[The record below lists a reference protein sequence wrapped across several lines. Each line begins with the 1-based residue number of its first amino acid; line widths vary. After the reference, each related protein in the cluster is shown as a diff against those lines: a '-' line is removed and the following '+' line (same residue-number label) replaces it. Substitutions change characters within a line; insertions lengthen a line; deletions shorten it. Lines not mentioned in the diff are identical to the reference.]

1 MCFEF
6 SRKNPVHPAHSLILA
21 AQSGCDLV
29 LNMKFIDEVT
39 ITVVAGKGGNG
50 CVSFRREKY
59 VPRGGPDGGNGGE
72 GGSVVLEASER
83 KHSLLD
89 FRYRNLFRAEPGRNG
104 AGQNRQGRS
113 GEDLVVEVPAGTV
126 AKDPQ
131 TGEILSD
138 LTEAGQRWIPAQGGR
153 GGKGNAHFVSSTH
166 RTPRFAQEGQP
177 GEERSLKLELKLI
190 ADVGLVGLPNAGKS
204 TLVSAVSAAR
214 PQIADYPFTTLTPN
228 LGVVQYDD
236 APPFVM
242 ADVPGLIE
250 GAHEGAGL
258 GVRFLK
264 HIERTRLLVHVI
276 DLSRVSPGNPLE
288 PFKQIEHELES
299 YSEDLRKKPRIIVLN
314 KTDLVKN
321 GKDLDKI
328 EKVYRELGLPVLL
341 VSSLKREG
349 LRELVRLLTKSL
361 SEMNEREGHSRGK
374 PT

>member
-1 MCFEF
+1 M
-6 SRKNPVHPAHSLILA
+6 
-21 AQSGCDLV
+21 
-29 LNMKFIDEVT
+29 
-39 ITVVAGKGGNG
+39 AGKGGNG

-59 VPRGGPDGGNGGE
+59 VPRGGPDGGGGGE
-72 GGSVVLEASER
+72 GGSVVVEASQR

-113 GEDLVVEVPAGTV
+113 GEDLVVEVPVGTM
-126 AKDPQ
+126 AKDPL

>member
-1 MCFEF
+1 
-6 SRKNPVHPAHSLILA
+6 
-21 AQSGCDLV
+21 
-29 LNMKFIDEVT
+29 MKFVDEIT
-39 ITVVAGKGGNG
+39 ISIVAGKGGSG

-59 VPRGGPDGGNGGE
+59 VPRGGPDGGDGGQ
-72 GGSVVLEASER
+72 GGSVVLVASER

-89 FRYRNLFRAEPGRNG
+89 FRFRNLFKAESGRNG
-104 AGQNRQGRS
+104 AGRNRYGRS
-113 GEDLVVEVPAGTV
+113 GEDLVLEVPVGTS
-126 AKDPQ
+126 AKDPL
-131 TGEILSD
+131 TGEILAD
-138 LTEAGQRWIPAQGGR
+138 LTEPDQRWIAANGGR
-153 GGKGNAHFVSSTH
+153 GGKGNAHFVSSTF
-166 RTPRFAQEGQP
+166 RSPRLAQEGEP

-214 PQIADYPFTTLTPN
+214 PKIADYPFTTLTPN

-276 DLSRVSPGNPLE
+276 DLSRLPADNPLE
-288 PFKQIEHELES
+288 PFRLIEHELQS
-299 YSEDLRKKPRIIVLN
+299 YSEDMKKKPRIIVLN
-314 KTDLVKN
+314 KTDLVQN
-321 GKDLDKI
+321 GQSLDELGKM
-328 EKVYRELGLPVLL
+328 YRELGYPVLL
-341 VSSLKREG
+341 VSSLRRDG

-361 SEMNEREGHSRGK
+361 ARMDRKSAGLQANGPDPARSGEK
-374 PT
+374 P

>member
-1 MCFEF
+1 
-6 SRKNPVHPAHSLILA
+6 
-21 AQSGCDLV
+21 
-29 LNMKFIDEVT
+29 MKFIDEVT

-59 VPRGGPDGGNGGE
+59 VPRGGPDGGDGGD

-89 FRYRNLFRAEPGRNG
+89 FRYLNLFRAGHGGNG
-104 AGQNRQGRS
+104 AGRNRHGRS
-113 GEDLVVEVPAGTV
+113 GEDLVVQTPVGTV
-126 AKDPQ
+126 LKDPQ
-131 TGEILSD
+131 TGEILFD
-138 LTEAGQRWIPAQGGR
+138 LTEAGQRWIAAKGGR

-214 PQIADYPFTTLTPN
+214 PKIADYPFTTLSPN
-228 LGVVQYDD
+228 LGVVQCDD
-236 APPFVM
+236 EPPFVM

-258 GVRFLK
+258 GIRFLK
-264 HIERTRLLVHVI
+264 HIDRTRLLVHVI
-276 DLSRVSPGNPLE
+276 DLSQIPPDDPLK
-288 PFKQIEHELES
+288 PFKQIERELES
-299 YSEDLRKKPRIIVLN
+299 YSENLQKKPRIIVLN

-321 GKDLDKI
+321 AQDLEKI
-328 EKVYRELGLPVLL
+328 EQIYRGLGHPVLMI
-341 VSSLKREG
+341 SSLKREG
-349 LRELVRLLTKSL
+349 LHELVRFLAKRIEELRNS
-361 SEMNEREGHSRGK
+361 SI
-374 PT
+374 

>member
-1 MCFEF
+1 M
-6 SRKNPVHPAHSLILA
+6 
-21 AQSGCDLV
+21 
-29 LNMKFIDEVT
+29 
-39 ITVVAGKGGNG
+39 
-50 CVSFRREKY
+50 SFRREKY
-59 VPRGGPDGGNGGE
+59 VPRGGPDGGGGGE
-72 GGSVVLEASER
+72 GGSVVLEATER

-89 FRYRNLFRAEPGRNG
+89 FRYRNLFRAEPGKNG
-104 AGQNRQGRS
+104 AGQNRQGRC
-113 GEDLVVEVPAGTV
+113 GEDLVVEVPVGTV
-126 AKDPQ
+126 LKELV
-131 TGEILSD
+131 TGEILTD
-138 LTEAGQRWIPAQGGR
+138 LTETGQRWIAAKGGR

-177 GEERSLKLELKLI
+177 GEERNLKLELKLI

-204 TLVSAVSAAR
+204 TLVSSVSAAR
-214 PQIADYPFTTLTPN
+214 PKIADYPFTTLTPN

-258 GVRFLK
+258 GIRFLK

-276 DLSRVSPGNPLE
+276 DLSQVRSDNPLE
-288 PFKQIEHELES
+288 PFEQIEHELES
-299 YSEDLRKKPRIIVLN
+299 YSQDLLKKPRIIVLN

-321 GKDLDKI
+321 RRDLDKI
-328 EKVYRELGLPVLL
+328 DKGYRDLGLPVLQ

-361 SEMNEREGHSRGK
+361 AEMNEK
-374 PT
+374 K

>member
-1 MCFEF
+1 
-6 SRKNPVHPAHSLILA
+6 
-21 AQSGCDLV
+21 
-29 LNMKFIDEVT
+29 MKFIDEVT
-39 ITVVAGKGGNG
+39 ITVIAGRGGDG

-59 VPRGGPDGGNGGE
+59 VPRGGPDGGDGGE

-89 FRYRNLFRAEPGRNG
+89 FRYRNVFKAEKGRNG
-104 AGQNRQGRS
+104 SGQNRRGRS
-113 GEDLVVEVPAGTV
+113 GEDLILEVPVGTV
-126 AKDPQ
+126 AKDAEN
-131 TGEILSD
+131 GEILAD
-138 LTEAGQRWIPAQGGR
+138 LTGAGQSNIAARGGR

-177 GEERSLKLELKLI
+177 GEERTIRLELKLI

-204 TLVSAVSAAR
+204 TLISAVSAAR
-214 PQIADYPFTTLTPN
+214 PKIADYPFTTLTPN

-236 APPFVM
+236 APPFVI

-250 GAHEGAGL
+250 GAHKGAGL

-276 DLSRVSPGNPLE
+276 DLSRLPSDNPLE

-299 YSEDLRKKPRIIVLN
+299 YSEDLRNKPRVIVLN
-314 KTDLVKN
+314 KTDLVSDR
-321 GKDLDKI
+321 GELDKI
-328 EKVYRELGLPVLL
+328 EQCYRELGHPVFP

-349 LRELVRLLTKSL
+349 LRELVRFLTQSL
-361 SEMNEREGHSRGK
+361 ESLQIL
-374 PT
+374 

>member
-6 SRKNPVHPAHSLILA
+6 SRKNPVHPAHCLILA
-21 AQSGCDLV
+21 AQAGCDLI

-72 GGSVVLEASER
+72 GGSVVLVASER

-126 AKDPQ
+126 AKDPL

-138 LTEAGQRWIPAQGGR
+138 LTEAGQRWIAAEGGR

-177 GEERSLKLELKLI
+177 GEERSMKLELKLI

-214 PQIADYPFTTLTPN
+214 PKIADYPFTTLTPN

-276 DLSRVSPGNPLE
+276 DLSRVSSGNPLE

-299 YSEDLRKKPRIIVLN
+299 YSEDLRKKSRIIVLN

-321 GKDLDKI
+321 GRDLDKI
-328 EKVYRELGLPVLL
+328 ETAYRELGLPVLL

-361 SEMNEREGHSRGK
+361 SEMNEREGRSRGK
-374 PT
+374 PD

>member
-1 MCFEF
+1 
-6 SRKNPVHPAHSLILA
+6 L
-21 AQSGCDLV
+21 
-29 LNMKFIDEVT
+29 KFIDEVT
-39 ITVVAGKGGNG
+39 ITVIAGRGGDG

-59 VPRGGPDGGNGGE
+59 VPRGGPDGGDGGE

-89 FRYRNLFRAEPGRNG
+89 FRYRNVFKAEKGRNG
-104 AGQNRQGRS
+104 SGQNRRGRS
-113 GEDLVVEVPAGTV
+113 GEDLILEVPVGTV
-126 AKDPQ
+126 AKDAEN
-131 TGEILSD
+131 GEILAD
-138 LTEAGQRWIPAQGGR
+138 LTGAGQSNIAARGGR

-177 GEERSLKLELKLI
+177 GEERTIRLELKLI

-204 TLVSAVSAAR
+204 TLISAVSAAR
-214 PQIADYPFTTLTPN
+214 PKIADYPFTTLTPN

-236 APPFVM
+236 APPFVI

-250 GAHEGAGL
+250 GAHKGAGL

-276 DLSRVSPGNPLE
+276 DLSRLPSDNPLE

-299 YSEDLRKKPRIIVLN
+299 YSEDLRNKPRVIVLN
-314 KTDLVKN
+314 KTDLVSDR
-321 GKDLDKI
+321 GELDKI
-328 EKVYRELGLPVLL
+328 EQCYRELGHPVFP

-349 LRELVRLLTKSL
+349 LRELVRFLTQSL
-361 SEMNEREGHSRGK
+361 ESLQIL
-374 PT
+374 

>member
-1 MCFEF
+1 VGV
-6 SRKNPVHPAHSLILA
+6 PV
-21 AQSGCDLV
+21 
-29 LNMKFIDEVT
+29 
-39 ITVVAGKGGNG
+39 
-50 CVSFRREKY
+50 
-59 VPRGGPDGGNGGE
+59 
-72 GGSVVLEASER
+72 
-83 KHSLLD
+83 
-89 FRYRNLFRAEPGRNG
+89 
-104 AGQNRQGRS
+104 
-113 GEDLVVEVPAGTV
+113 GTV
-126 AKDPQ
+126 AKDPL

-138 LTEAGQRWIPAQGGR
+138 LTEPGQRWIAAKGAR
-153 GGKGNAHFVSSTH
+153 GGKGNAHFTSSTH

-177 GEERSLKLELKLI
+177 GEERTLKLELKLI

-214 PQIADYPFTTLTPN
+214 PKIADYPFTTLTPN

-276 DLSRVSPGNPLE
+276 DLSRVLSDNPLE
-288 PFKQIEHELES
+288 QFKQIEHELES

-321 GKDLDKI
+321 GKDLAKI
-328 EKVYRELGLPVLL
+328 EQGYRELGLPILL
-341 VSSLKREG
+341 VSALKREG

-361 SEMNEREGHSRGK
+361 SDLC
-374 PT
+374 

>member
-1 MCFEF
+1 
-6 SRKNPVHPAHSLILA
+6 
-21 AQSGCDLV
+21 
-29 LNMKFIDEVT
+29 MKFIDEVT
-39 ITVVAGKGGNG
+39 ITIVAGKGGNG

-59 VPRGGPDGGNGGE
+59 VPRGGPDGGGGGE
-72 GGSVVLEASER
+72 GGSVLLEASER

-113 GEDLVVEVPAGTV
+113 GEDLVVGVPVGTV
-126 AKDPQ
+126 AKDPL

-138 LTEAGQRWIPAQGGR
+138 LTEAGQRWIAAQGGR

-214 PQIADYPFTTLTPN
+214 PKIADYPFTTLTPN
-228 LGVVQYDD
+228 LGGVQYDD

-276 DLSRVSPGNPLE
+276 DLSRVLSDNPLE
-288 PFKQIEHELES
+288 QFKQIEHELES

-314 KTDLVKN
+314 KTDLVKDA
-321 GKDLDKI
+321 KDLAKI
-328 EKVYRELGLPVLL
+328 EKSYRELGLPVLL
-341 VSSLKREG
+341 ISSLKREG

-361 SEMNEREGHSRGK
+361 SKMVIL
-374 PT
+374 

>member
-1 MCFEF
+1 
-6 SRKNPVHPAHSLILA
+6 
-21 AQSGCDLV
+21 
-29 LNMKFIDEVT
+29 MKFIDEVT

-50 CVSFRREKY
+50 SVSFRREKY
-59 VPRGGPDGGNGGE
+59 VPRGGPDGGAGGE
-72 GGSVVLEASER
+72 GGSVVVEASHR

-89 FRYRNLFRAEPGRNG
+89 FRYRNLFRAESGRNG

-113 GEDLVVEVPAGTV
+113 GEDLVVEVPVGTM
-126 AKDPQ
+126 AKDPL
-131 TGEILSD
+131 TGEIFSD
-138 LTEAGQRWIPAQGGR
+138 LTEAGQRWIAAKGGR

-204 TLVSAVSAAR
+204 TLISAVSAAQ
-214 PQIADYPFTTLTPN
+214 PKIADYPFTTLTPN

-236 APPFVM
+236 SPPFVM

-276 DLSRVSPGNPLE
+276 DLSLVPSDNPLE

-321 GKDLDKI
+321 GEDLAGI
-328 EKVYRELGLPVLL
+328 EKGYRELGLPVLM

-361 SEMNEREGHSRGK
+361 SEMNEQEGRRGAK
-374 PT
+374 PA

>member
-1 MCFEF
+1 
-6 SRKNPVHPAHSLILA
+6 
-21 AQSGCDLV
+21 
-29 LNMKFIDEVT
+29 MKFIDEVT
-39 ITVVAGKGGNG
+39 ITIVAGKGGNG

-59 VPRGGPDGGNGGE
+59 VPRGGPDGGDGGE

-104 AGQNRQGRS
+104 AGQNRHGRS
-113 GEDLVVEVPAGTV
+113 GEDLVVGVPVGTV
-126 AKDPQ
+126 AKDPL

-138 LTEAGQRWIPAQGGR
+138 LTEPGQRWIAAKGAR
-153 GGKGNAHFVSSTH
+153 GGKGNAHFTSSTH

-177 GEERSLKLELKLI
+177 GEERTLKLELKLI

-214 PQIADYPFTTLTPN
+214 PKIADYPFTTLTPN
-228 LGVVQYDD
+228 PGVVQYDD

-276 DLSRVSPGNPLE
+276 DLSRVLSDNPLE
-288 PFKQIEHELES
+288 QFKQIEHELES

-321 GKDLDKI
+321 GKDLAKI
-328 EKVYRELGLPVLL
+328 EQGYRELGLPILL
-341 VSSLKREG
+341 VSALKREG

-361 SEMNEREGHSRGK
+361 SDLC
-374 PT
+374 

>member
-1 MCFEF
+1 
-6 SRKNPVHPAHSLILA
+6 
-21 AQSGCDLV
+21 
-29 LNMKFIDEVT
+29 MKFIDEVT
-39 ITVVAGKGGNG
+39 ITIAAGKGGNG

-89 FRYRNLFRAEPGRNG
+89 FRFRNLFRAEHGRNG
-104 AGQNRQGRS
+104 SGQNRQGRS
-113 GEDLVVEVPAGTV
+113 GEDLVVEVPVGTML
-126 AKDPQ
+126 KDPEQ
-131 TGEILSD
+131 GDVLAD
-138 LTEAGQRWIPAQGGR
+138 LIEAGQRWIAARGGR
-153 GGKGNAHFVSSTH
+153 GGKGNAHFTSSTH

-177 GEERSLKLELKLI
+177 GEERILRLELKLI

-204 TLVSAVSAAR
+204 TLVSVVSAAR
-214 PQIADYPFTTLTPN
+214 PKIADYPFTTLTPN

-236 APPFVM
+236 SPPFVM

-250 GAHEGAGL
+250 GAHHGAGL

-276 DLSRVSPGNPLE
+276 DLSRVPLGNPLE

-314 KTDLVKN
+314 KSDLVTN
-321 GKDLDKI
+321 SQDLDKI
-328 EKVYRELGLPVLL
+328 EKCYRELGLPVLL

-349 LRELVRLLTKSL
+349 LREMVRLLTKL
-361 SEMNEREGHSRGK
+361 IGEFRK
-374 PT
+374 